1 VDELAGAC
9 SENVSGAL
17 TVGWNA
23 RDASTALPDPNRK
36 SVVPTLRAT
45 RSSIARAL
53 STATVLLVLTS
64 CSFADQQPDAGQP
77 TAGSPM
83 SSAPSEGS
91 ATDAATD
98 TVDDACARILDM
110 VRTAPEQLGTDP
122 LGLLLEIDEIARTAP
137 PELAGQITEL
147 RDAVE
152 SFRQGDESLISV
164 VRKARQ
170 LQERCSA

>member
-1 VDELAGAC
+1 M
-9 SENVSGAL
+9 
-17 TVGWNA
+17 
-23 RDASTALPDPNRK
+23 
-36 SVVPTLRAT
+36 PTLRAT
-45 RSSIARAL
+45 RSSMARAL
-53 STATVLLVLTS
+53 SMTAILLVLTG
-64 CSFADQQPDAGQP
+64 CSFVDPQPDTQQPAAESP
-77 TAGSPM
+77 T
-83 SSAPSEGS
+83 SSAPSGGP
-91 ATDAATD
+91 ATDAAVG
-98 TVDDACARILDM
+98 TVDDACARIIDM